1 MEGTHNCRPILDYC
15 CDTRSCGLSHLKA
28 SLTMIDVTKH
38 SGKNVGV
45 LGLGATGISA
55 AKNLTR
61 DGASVFAWDDSSQR
75 RRLATGQGIRITNF
89 VQKGLGHLDF
99 LLVSPGIPLFYPR
112 PHRIALL
119 AKEKGVR
126 IVSDLELLQEAC
138 PTANY
143 VGVTG
148 TNGKSTVT
156 ALLGHLLRQSGKN
169 IQVGGN
175 LGNPVLDL
183 EMLGTDGIY
192 VLELSSYQLDLAS
205 TIFLDTAIWTNLTP
219 DHLERHGSL
228 EAYIRAKKKIFMGAG
243 GLAVIGVDDKQS
255 QAVFDELVS
264 EGDRIV
270 VPVSAEQP
278 VAQGISVVDGLLYD
292 AIDSSPEFV
301 MNVTNLAHLPGSHN
315 WHNIAIAYAVIR
327 LVGLSGSIFKESL
340 ETYPGLPHRM
350 EKVGRYNGVTYVNDS
365 KATNMAAAAKALACY
380 SKVYWIM
387 GGRAKAIDIDEVLPM
402 SSRIL
407 YVYTIGESAAEFEK
421 NLGGKFRVKNSGTLA
436 KAVVDATNDAM
447 SDVDGGGV
455 VLLSPACASFDQF
468 ANFEARGTAFR
479 QLVGKLSGS
488 CKINKPAA
496 GTGARE

>member
-1 MEGTHNCRPILDYC
+1 
-15 CDTRSCGLSHLKA
+15 
-28 SLTMIDVTKH
+28 MIDVTKH

-55 AKNLTR
+55 AENLTR
-61 DGASVFAWDDSSQR
+61 DGASVSAWDDSAER
-75 RRLATGQGIRITNF
+75 RRLATGRDITITNF

-99 LLVSPGIPLFYPR
+99 LLVSPGIPLFHPK
-112 PHRIALL
+112 PHRIVLL
-119 AKEKGVR
+119 AKQEGVR

-156 ALLGHLLRQSGKN
+156 ALLGHLLRQSGKT

-183 EMLGTDGIY
+183 EMLGTDGTY

-205 TIFLDTAIWTNLTP
+205 NVFFDIAIWTNLSP

-228 EAYIRAKKKIFMGAG
+228 GAYIRAKKKIFMGSAG
-243 GLAVIGVDDKQS
+243 FAVVGVDDTES
-255 QAVFDELVS
+255 QNVFDELVS
-264 EGDRIV
+264 EGNRVV
-270 VPVSAEQP
+270 VPVSAERP
-278 VAQGISVVDGLLYD
+278 IAGGISVVDGILYD

-301 MNVTNLAHLPGSHN
+301 MNVTDLAHLPGSHN
-315 WHNIAIAYAVIR
+315 WHNIAIAYATTR
-327 LVGLSGSIFKESL
+327 LVGLSRSVFTERVD
-340 ETYPGLPHRM
+340 TYPGLPHRM
-350 EKVGRYNGVTYVNDS
+350 EKVGLHNGVTYVNDS

-380 SKVYWIM
+380 NKVYWIM
-387 GGRAKAIDIDEVLPM
+387 GGRAKAIAIDEVLPM
-402 SSRIL
+402 SSRISH
-407 YVYTIGESAAEFEK
+407 VYTIGESGIEFEK
-421 NLGGKFRVKNSGTLA
+421 NFGEKFRVKNSGTLA

-447 SDVDGGGV
+447 SDFDGGGV

-468 ANFEARGTAFR
+468 KNFEARGAAFR
-479 QLVGKLSGS
+479 QLVAKLRDSHKVDKS
-488 CKINKPAA
+488 TT
-496 GTGARE
+496 GTGVRE